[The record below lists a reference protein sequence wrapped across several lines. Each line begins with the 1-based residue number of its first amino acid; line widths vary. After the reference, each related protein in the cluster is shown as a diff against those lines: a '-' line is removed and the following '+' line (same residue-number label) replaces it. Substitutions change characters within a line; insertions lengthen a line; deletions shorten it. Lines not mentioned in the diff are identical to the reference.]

1 MLFWFKVN
9 KLYQKFVNTLTD
21 EGLAIALGRT
31 IRKVFR
37 FTAHRLSLMITRS
50 ESEEINL
57 VNLET
62 PYPLVICGSSTD
74 KFPIVSVIIPVYNNF
89 LYTFNCLNALSK
101 VLNDS
106 FPYEVIVVDDTSTD
120 ETEQKLSMISGIRVL
135 RNPVNSGFI
144 QSCNSGA
151 ALARGRYLYFLNND
165 TQILGNSLEPMIS
178 VIEKDSQVGA
188 VGSKLLYNDGR
199 LQEAG
204 GIIWQDASGW
214 NYGRL
219 QNPEEPE
226 YNYLREVDYCSG
238 ASLLVRSDLFE
249 KLGGFSREFLP
260 AYYEDTDLCFALRNL
275 GYKVMYQPQSRV
287 VHYEGITSG
296 TDVGSGVKQYQE
308 VNKTRFETKWRDV
321 LANHLPSDSS
331 YVPQGARRLQSKPT
345 ILVIDSYV
353 PLYDRESGCVR
364 LLGILKIFLELGYSV
379 IFLPDNGTPEEPYTS
394 TLQSMGIEVL
404 YHTQAQPDLS
414 QQLLERLALVNFI
427 WLCRPELCDKYLEL
441 IRHHS
446 EIPIIY
452 DTIDLH
458 FLRLKRQ
465 EHYLSKDYQ
474 NTTWSWPVYQKLET
488 KFAQAADAT
497 VVVTDVEKK
506 TLEELGIDN
515 ICIIPNIHNL
525 TCQNFN
531 DFEQRSGLVF
541 IGSYNHPPNIDAV
554 IWLCQEIMPIVWES
568 HPEICLTLLGSNVKD
583 EVKALAS
590 EKVIVTGYVP
600 EVDPYFIKNRV
611 FVAPLRFGAGMK
623 GKIGHSMSYGLPVI
637 TTSIGAEGM
646 GLKDSYDVLIAD
658 DPRSLA
664 SSIIKLYYDRELWV
678 QISQNSLETIEQ
690 YSPEKVKSKLAQ
702 LLESLSAKVV
712 RKG

>member
-1 MLFWFKVN
+1 
-9 KLYQKFVNTLTD
+9 
-21 EGLAIALGRT
+21 
-31 IRKVFR
+31 
-37 FTAHRLSLMITRS
+37 
-50 ESEEINL
+50 
-57 VNLET
+57 
-62 PYPLVICGSSTD
+62 
-74 KFPIVSVIIPVYNNF
+74 
-89 LYTFNCLNALSK
+89 
-101 VLNDS
+101 
-106 FPYEVIVVDDTSTD
+106 
-120 ETEQKLSMISGIRVL
+120 
-135 RNPVNSGFI
+135 
-144 QSCNSGA
+144 
-151 ALARGRYLYFLNND
+151 
-165 TQILGNSLEPMIS
+165 
-178 VIEKDSQVGA
+178 
-188 VGSKLLYNDGR
+188 
-199 LQEAG
+199 
-204 GIIWQDASGW
+204 
-214 NYGRL
+214 
-219 QNPEEPE
+219 
-226 YNYLREVDYCSG
+226 
-238 ASLLVRSDLFE
+238 
-249 KLGGFSREFLP
+249 
-260 AYYEDTDLCFALRNL
+260 
-275 GYKVMYQPQSRV
+275 
-287 VHYEGITSG
+287 
-296 TDVGSGVKQYQE
+296 
-308 VNKTRFETKWRDV
+308 
-321 LANHLPSDSS
+321 
-331 YVPQGARRLQSKPT
+331 
-345 ILVIDSYV
+345 
-353 PLYDRESGCVR
+353 
-364 LLGILKIFLELGYSV
+364 LGYSV

-414 QQLLERLALVNFI
+414 QQLLEHLALVDFI

-446 EIPIIY
+446 EIPIVY

-488 KFAQAADAT
+488 KFARAADAT
-497 VVVTDVEKK
+497 VVVTDVEKR

-590 EKVIVTGYVP
+590 EKVVVTGYVP

-658 DPRSLA
+658 DPTSLA

-678 QISQNSLETIEQ
+678 RISQNSLETIEQ
-690 YSPEKVKSKLAQ
+690 YSPEKIKSKLAQ

-712 RKG
+712 MGKNK